1 LRNALSA
8 IGSAGALLAVA
19 GCTTYHETQPP
30 QSATQQLLES
40 HAAEIAADRLAES
53 LPPVPSVFVDA
64 THFKGDGSDYALAA
78 IEAALLRRGM
88 ILTPN
93 QKTSKITLALR
104 MGALSVDQK
113 DTVLGLPAGTLPI
126 PGTVASFPIPEISLY
141 STYLRV
147 GRAEFAAVAYDTAT
161 GAPIAFS
168 GPAGG
173 ERRLVQ
179 HRYLTFFGSG
189 RRLEEPAGD
198 KGN

>member
-1 LRNALSA
+1 LQNALSA
-8 IGSAGALLAVA
+8 IGSAAIMLVVA
-19 GCTTYHETQPP
+19 GCVTYRETAPP

-40 HAAEIAADRLAES
+40 HAAEIAADRLAAG
-53 LPPVPSVFVDA
+53 LPPAFPVFVDA

-93 QKTSKITLALR
+93 QKGSKITLALR

-126 PGTVASFPIPEISLY
+126 PGTVAAFPIPEISLY
-141 STYLRV
+141 STNQRV
-147 GRAEFAAVAYDTAT
+147 GKAEFSAVAYDTAT

-189 RRLEEPAGD
+189 RRLEAPAGD